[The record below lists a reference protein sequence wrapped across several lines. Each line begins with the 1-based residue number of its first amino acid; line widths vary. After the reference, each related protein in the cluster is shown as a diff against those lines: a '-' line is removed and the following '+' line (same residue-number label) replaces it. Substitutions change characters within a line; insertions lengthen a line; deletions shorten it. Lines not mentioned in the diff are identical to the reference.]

1 MISIKDNN
9 QKRIIEGNVQFS
21 QIGNRTN
28 ADITRDEL
36 PVNFLLLNK
45 KELMIFVTSNKQ
57 KIEPGQVNVT
67 LFGKM
72 EP

>member
-9 QKRIIEGNVQFS
+9 QKSIIEGNVQFS

-28 ADITRDEL
+28 ADITIDEL